1 MTTLHELY
9 RIEDVNLRARQEF
22 VGLGAAE
29 IKALARLR
37 RWARKA
43 IPAIVTEFY
52 DHELAF
58 PATTAFV
65 VRHAENC
72 GITPG
77 ELRPALEAAQ
87 RNYLSAIFEEAASG
101 GGFGTDYFESRLR
114 MGRMHNTIDLPIK
127 WFIAS
132 YIPMYDLF
140 CKHLARDLKRHPVLR
155 RRAERALR
163 VAFNLDTQA
172 GVEAFYYDT
181 FAAMGVDLTAIRTE
195 SAEQDLSDHSGQ
207 LKDAVR
213 SRLAAVAE
221 VSGGV
226 RDSSQAVA
234 LSSEEAKRAV
244 IEVATAIS
252 EVAAGAE
259 RQVRMVESARD
270 AVDEVSDTIRD
281 TAENASRTS
290 DAAAE
295 ARRVAEEGVEAATQA
310 TAAMV
315 AMREGS
321 DQINAAIGALAS
333 KSEQIGTIVET
344 ITGIADQTNLLAL
357 NAAIEAARAGEQ
369 GRGFAVVAEEVR
381 KLAEESQ
388 RAAGEIASLIE
399 TMQVETRAVV
409 GIVQDGA
416 SRTEHGVA
424 TVEQTRAAF
433 ESIGT
438 VVVDMT
444 DRIAQIATAA
454 QHIAERTNVM
464 KDSIVEV
471 ASVAE
476 EASASTE
483 QVSASTQ
490 QTSASVEQIA
500 VSSHEMAR
508 SAERLAELF
517 ASSGGLS
524 A

>member
-1 MTTLHELY
+1 MKPLHELY
-9 RIEDVNLRARQEF
+9 RIEEGN
-22 VGLGAAE
+22 LGARRQFICLE
-29 IKALARLR
+29 REDVTTLARLR
-37 RWARKA
+37 KWAEKA
-43 IPAIVTEFY
+43 VPGIVSAFY
-52 DHELAF
+52 DHQFAF
-58 PATTAFV
+58 GPTAAFV
-65 VRHAENC
+65 SRHADARGVTAND
-72 GITPG
+72 
-77 ELRPALEAAQ
+77 LRPALESAQ
-87 RNYLSAIFEEAASG
+87 REYLLQIFREADEG
-101 GGFGTDYFESRLR
+101 GEFGTAYFDTRLKI
-114 MGRMHNTIDLPIK
+114 GQVHNTIDLPLK
-127 WFIAS
+127 WYIGS
-132 YIPMYDLF
+132 YMAWFDLF
-140 CKHLARDLKRHPVLR
+140 QRQLRRDFPTKPGLR
-155 RRAERALR
+155 RRAERALLA
-163 VAFNLDTQA
+163 VFNLDTQA
-172 GVEAFYYDT
+172 VVESFYYDT
-181 FAAMGVDLTAIRTE
+181 FAAMNVDLEQIRTE
-195 SAEQDLSDHSGQ
+195 SPDQDLSDQAAQ
-207 LKDAVR
+207 LKGAVR
-213 SRLAAVAE
+213 SRLEAVAE

-226 RDSSQAVA
+226 RESSQAVA
-234 LSSEEAKRAV
+234 LSSEEARRAV

-259 RQVRMVESARD
+259 RQVRMAESARD
-270 AVDEVSDTIRD
+270 AVDEVYDTIRA
-281 TAENASRTS
+281 TAENAGHTS
-290 DAAAE
+290 TAAAE

-321 DQINAAIGALAS
+321 DQISSAIGALAS
-333 KSEQIGTIVET
+333 KSEQIGTIVAT

-433 ESIGT
+433 ASIGE

-444 DRIAQIATAA
+444 DRIQQIAAAA
-454 QHIAERTNVM
+454 QHISERTTVM

-490 QTSASVEQIA
+490 ETSASVEQIA

-508 SAERLAELF
+508 SAERLAALF
-517 ASSGGLS
+517 TTGD
-524 A
+524 